1 MIIKKIK
8 ITKNNSLFFIDLE
21 IDRELFDR
29 KNVKFIDIIKLQ
41 KEVNNENIIKYNPQL
56 QSVLDNIND
65 LRIEVKDT
73 NLFAQIKKNTLSI
86 KKDEEFNEIY
96 YKNIF
101 LRGKTSNR
109 INAFFNDALFID
121 NNKLRFQL
129 ERATNDDDL
138 SFIVLLFD
146 QNKFIA
152 ESSEIFK
159 YTVSA
164 IQDIQAPSSVTNLFE
179 FIENFNY
186 NIDGFS
192 YDNRNRIPNYSLLI
206 RYNNI
211 SLFNLDFDK
220 LFDINFIQTILC
232 QNIFSFINFI
242 DLESK
247 KIIFDYYNSIE
258 SLSSDII
265 QTNSEDTDSIYK
277 NIALVIKDI
286 NTKFKNNEQ
295 NFDFN
300 ISINNTEFNK
310 NISINKNT
318 IQNFLNNFNN
328 QLLIHQ
334 YENINI
340 LCKMMPLFNNNIVF
354 TDSDDNIKKIGIK
367 LIIEDTENPIYSNI
381 IIEQIFIKNNVSG
394 ELIQINDSVFSFN
407 NITYN
412 QVIDIK
418 TINLLDINNIP
429 LYLLNTPTTNFYNT
443 YQYLKNRLPNNTSLS
458 LSFKIVYKEF
468 NETIY
473 EKIIESP
480 FVIEETFNESI
491 ENYTSDYYI
500 KNIINNANYSTIFQ
514 EIRNSLSFSDSRLII
529 NESFINEAIN
539 NLNFNIENVIYDEQ
553 TKKES
558 VISLFNSVIFCIKIF
573 DENMQN
579 TVVKYTKLNFQNINN
594 TIQSEKIINYI
605 PYYMELQF
613 IPFDKNISQY
623 LFNIN
628 NNEAKIRMTY
638 QILEFEKNA
647 NFNEANEISDKLIMN
662 YTNSITIDRN
672 KEKLFTIT
680 DYIGT
685 RNINKLKF
693 FS

>member
-56 QSVLDNIND
+56 QSVLDNLND

-73 NLFAQIKKNTLSI
+73 NSFAQIKKNTLSI

-109 INAFFNDALFID
+109 INAFFNDTLFID
-121 NNKLRFQL
+121 NNRLRFQL
-129 ERATNDDDL
+129 ERAINDDDL
-138 SFIVLLFD
+138 SFIVFLFD
-146 QNKFIA
+146 QNKFIS

-159 YTVSA
+159 YTVST

-340 LCKMMPLFNNNIVF
+340 LCKMMPLFDNNIVF

-529 NESFINEAIN
+529 NEIFINEAIN

-662 YTNSITIDRN
+662 YTNDITIDRN